1 MIYDQIK
8 NDDIFTRFF
17 IESGSYGIFCN
28 RIVDTVKVRQFIAE
42 QKKMLEEVEKLID
55 KIEEESSNE

>member
-8 NDDIFTRFF
+8 NDDIFNRFWV
-17 IESGSYGIFCN
+17 ESGSYDIFCN

-42 QKKMLEEVEKLID
+42 QKKLLEEAERLID
-55 KIEEESSNE
+55 KIEKESEK

>member
-17 IESGSYGIFCN
+17 VESGSYDIFCN

-42 QKKMLEEVEKLID
+42 QKKMLEEAEKLID
-55 KIEEESSNE
+55 KIEKESSNE

>member
-8 NDDIFTRFF
+8 NDDIFTRFWV
-17 IESGSYGIFCN
+17 ESGSYDIFCN

-42 QKKMLEEVEKLID
+42 QKKLLEEAEKLID
-55 KIEEESSNE
+55 KIEEDKN

>member
-17 IESGSYGIFCN
+17 VESGSYDIFCN

-42 QKKMLEEVEKLID
+42 QKKCWK
-55 KIEEESSNE
+55 KRKS